1 MRVLLAVASLLP
13 ESVRPS
19 VLSSGKPLRSTV
31 ALAVN
36 MLFSTIARR
45 SKIWRF
51 SANAR
56 YAKVDTLPACSQDE
70 ETAAKQANSD
80 FF

>member
-13 ESVRPS
+13 EGVRPF
-19 VLSSGKPLRSTV
+19 GKTPPYAD
-31 ALAVN
+31 ALPVN
-36 MLFSTIARR
+36 VLFSTIARR

-51 SANAR
+51 SAHAR

-70 ETAAKQANSD
+70 ETAAKQADSD